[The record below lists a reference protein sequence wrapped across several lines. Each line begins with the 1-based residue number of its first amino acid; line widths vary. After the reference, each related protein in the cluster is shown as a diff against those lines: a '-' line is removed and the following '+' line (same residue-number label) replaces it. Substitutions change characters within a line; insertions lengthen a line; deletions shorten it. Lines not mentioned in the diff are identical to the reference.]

1 MALVEALGVGAH
13 RRHLIRPRSAGR
25 GDEAAALRRGR
36 RRRDRP
42 RDDAVGKPAPRRG
55 RPSRP
60 AAAHPCDDAAPR
72 AKSSSFRSG
81 RLRVGAPA
89 DVIRFD
95 PDEPYVLDP
104 AELHSR
110 CRNTPFDAARLE
122 GRVKLTLVAGRV
134 AHE

>member
-1 MALVEALGVGAH
+1 MTL
-13 RRHLIRPRSAGR
+13 
-25 GDEAAALRRGR
+25 
-36 RRRDRP
+36 
-42 RDDAVGKPAPRRG
+42 
-55 RPSRP
+55 RP
-60 AAAHPCDDAAPR
+60 AEILKLPV
-72 AKSSSFRSG
+72 G
-81 RLRVGAPA
+81 RLAVGAPA
-89 DVIRFD
+89 DVICFD